1 MRIAF
6 PAGLTHRRGMLLE
19 ARKLPLAERAAARYF
34 RFLLRRA
41 FARVWLGGVPFPDG
55 PAPSIAF
62 LNHSAWWDPILTLF
76 LSRSVLGR
84 DAYGLFRGEELQR
97 YPFFRRL
104 GCFGITTDRLDD
116 LRALPPYANALLTG
130 GPSRTLW
137 VLPQGELLPA
147 RMPLVFRSLMARFAR
162 SIPEVPLVPVAVRYE
177 FRLDQRAECFVRVG
191 EAIYAQPNETA
202 AALSR
207 RLEHRL
213 KQELALLDA
222 DLAQPGVRQFR
233 LVLEGLGSLS
243 ALYDHTF
250 GRIQYLRRNA

>member
-1 MRIAF
+1 MS
-6 PAGLTHRRGMLLE
+6 GMLLE
-19 ARKLPLAERAAARYF
+19 ARKLGVVERAAARYF

-62 LNHSAWWDPILTLF
+62 LNHSAWWDPVLTLF
-76 LSRSVLGR
+76 LSRMVLSR
-84 DAYGLFRGEELQR
+84 DSYGLFRGEELQR

-104 GCFGITTDRLDD
+104 GCFGITSERLDD
-116 LRALPPYANALLTG
+116 LRALPHYASELLHG
-130 GPSRTLW
+130 GPARTLW
-137 VLPQGELLPA
+137 VLPQGDLLPA
-147 RMPLVFRSLMARFAR
+147 RVPLAFRSLLARFSR
-162 SIPEVPLVPVAVRYE
+162 QMPEVPLVPVAVRYE

-191 EAIYAQPNETA
+191 EALTPLPHENA
-202 AALSR
+202 AMLTR
-207 RLEHRL
+207 RLEQRL

-222 DLAQPGVRQFR
+222 ELAQPGVRNFR

-250 GRIQYLRRNA
+250 GRLQYLRRNA

>member
-1 MRIAF
+1 
-6 PAGLTHRRGMLLE
+6 MLLE

-62 LNHSAWWDPILTLF
+62 LNHSAWWDPILTQF
-76 LSRSVLGR
+76 LSWSVLER

-104 GCFGITTDRLDD
+104 GCFGITTERLDD
-116 LRALPPYANALLTG
+116 LRALPPYAASLLTDA
-130 GPSRTLW
+130 PRRTLW
-137 VLPQGELLPA
+137 VLPQSELLPA
-147 RMPLVFRSLMARFAR
+147 RIPLMFRSMLARTAR
-162 SIPEVPLVPVAVRYE
+162 LLPEVPLVPVAVRYE

-191 EAIYAQPNETA
+191 EATYAQPNETA
-202 AALSR
+202 ATLTR
-207 RLEHRL
+207 RLEQRL

>member
-1 MRIAF
+1 
-6 PAGLTHRRGMLLE
+6 MLLE

-41 FARVWLGGVPFPDG
+41 FARVWLGGVPFPEG

-62 LNHSAWWDPILTLF
+62 INHSAWWDPILTQF
-76 LSRSVLGR
+76 LSWSVLDR

-104 GCFGITTDRLDD
+104 GCFGITTERLDD
-116 LRALPPYANALLTG
+116 LRALPPYAASLLQE
-130 GPSRTLW
+130 GPRRTLW
-137 VLPQGELLPA
+137 VIPQGELLPA
-147 RMPLVFRSLMARFAR
+147 HIPLVFRSLLARTAR
-162 SIPEVPLVPVAVRYE
+162 LLPEVPLVPVAVRYE

-191 EAIYAQPNETA
+191 EATYAQPNETA
-202 AALSR
+202 AALTR
-207 RLEHRL
+207 RLEQRL
-213 KQELALLDA
+213 KQELGLLDQA
-222 DLAQPGVRQFR
+222 LANPGVRQFR

-250 GRIQYLRRNA
+250 GRLQYLRRNA

>member
-1 MRIAF
+1 
-6 PAGLTHRRGMLLE
+6 MLLE

-76 LSRSVLGR
+76 LSRRVLKR
-84 DAYGLFRGEELQR
+84 EAYGLFRGEELKR

-104 GCFGITTDRLDD
+104 GCFGITTERLED
-116 LRALPPYANALLTG
+116 LRALPAYASKLLNG

-147 RMPLVFRSLMARFAR
+147 HMPLAFPSLMARFAR
-162 SIPEVPLVPVAVRYE
+162 VMPEVPLVPVAVRYE

-191 EAIYAQPNETA
+191 EPLYALPNETPS
-202 AALSR
+202 ALTR
-207 RLEHRL
+207 RLEQRL
-213 KQELALLDA
+213 RHELTLLDA
-222 DLAQPGVRQFR
+222 ELAQPGVRNFR

-250 GRIQYLRRNA
+250 GRLQYLRRNA

>member
-1 MRIAF
+1 
-6 PAGLTHRRGMLLE
+6 MLLE

-162 SIPEVPLVPVAVRYE
+162 TNPDVPLVPVAVRYE

-191 EAIYAQPNETA
+191 EAVYAQPNETA

-207 RLEHRL
+207 RLEQRL

>member
-1 MRIAF
+1 
-6 PAGLTHRRGMLLE
+6 MLLQ

-55 PAPSIAF
+55 PTPSIAF

-76 LSRSVLGR
+76 LSRSVLHR
-84 DAYGLFRGEELQR
+84 DSYGLFRGEELQR

-104 GCFGITTDRLDD
+104 GCFGITTERLDD
-116 LRALPPYANALLTG
+116 LRALPPYAASLLNG

-147 RMPLVFRSLMARFAR
+147 HTPLVFRSLLARVAR
-162 SIPEVPLVPVAVRYE
+162 ILPDVPLVPVAVRYE

-191 EAIYAQPNETA
+191 EALHARPGETA
-202 AALSR
+202 AALTR
-207 RLEHRL
+207 RLEERL

-222 DLAQPGVRQFR
+222 DLSHAGVRHFR

>member
-1 MRIAF
+1 
-6 PAGLTHRRGMLLE
+6 MLLE
-19 ARKLPLAERAAARYF
+19 ARKLPMAERAAARYF

-55 PAPSIAF
+55 SAPSIAF

-76 LSRSVLGR
+76 LSRQVLDR
-84 DAYGLFRGEELQR
+84 EAYGLIRGEELQR

-104 GCFGITTDRLDD
+104 GCFGITTERLDD
-116 LRALPPYANALLTG
+116 LRALPAYAGSLLTG

-147 RMPLVFRSLMARFAR
+147 RTPLVFRSLTARLAR
-162 SIPEVPLVPVAVRYE
+162 AMPDVPLIPVAVRYE

-191 EAIYAQPNETA
+191 EAVYAQPNETA
-202 AALSR
+202 SALSR
-207 RLEHRL
+207 RLEQRL
-213 KQELALLDA
+213 RQELALLDA

-250 GRIQYLRRNA
+250 GRLQYLRRNA